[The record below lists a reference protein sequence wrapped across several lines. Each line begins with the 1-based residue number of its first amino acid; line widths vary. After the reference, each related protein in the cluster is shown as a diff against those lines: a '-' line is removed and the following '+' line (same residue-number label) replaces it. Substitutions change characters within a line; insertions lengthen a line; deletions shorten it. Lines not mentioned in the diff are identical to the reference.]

1 MAFNTYN
8 IYRSVN
14 GGNYELL
21 NSVSSTNTFCNDTSA
36 NVVDNF
42 YEYYILI
49 DVASCS
55 TDPFQSFELESN
67 REYINPNLSIGENN
81 WLKNAISIYPNPAS
95 ERINISALEG
105 VEVHS
110 IMLYSALGQQILS
123 VEGSNSIDVSI
134 LPSGVYYMTI
144 ETEQGRVNKTLVRK

>member
-1 MAFNTYN
+1 VFCQD
-8 IYRSVN
+8 
-14 GGNYELL
+14 GNYVKSLNQREIYYTIKGSEKRLQVYDKNGQKEYSGSYTELVEGEMFYGTL
-21 NSVSSTNTFCNDTSA
+21 NQ
-36 NVVDNF
+36 
-42 YEYYILI
+42 Y
-49 DVASCS
+49 
-55 TDPFQSFELESN
+55 

-95 ERINISALEG
+95 ALINISALEG

-123 VEGSNSIDVSI
+123 AEGVNSIDVSI

-144 ETEQGRVNKTLVRK
+144 ETDQGSVNKTLVRK